1 MLLLALLDV
10 LLLARR
16 EIPRSPQN
24 DLGGPL
30 PGQNG
35 TGKGSSG
42 L

>member
-24 DLGGPL
+24 DLGPL